1 LLKKHPRKT
10 LWYIASNWGDEKL
23 VTDEDIKNFKYV
35 LEINYK
41 LCFSESVDGLVVSTN
56 LMHHTLIIITS
67 QNQYLKKEITSEQ
80 QRMFIRYIYLKRVL
94 DLMKDLSSSEDL
106 EAPTPEFISLLD
118 KMMNSLV
125 SAQPEAA
132 SSEIS
137 TREKMSSISDALEKF
152 KENLD
157 PDLIKILNFIKDN
170 PGIKNPELQDCPL
183 SKFSKGVARRLSRN
197 LL

>member
-1 LLKKHPRKT
+1 
-10 LWYIASNWGDEKL
+10 
-23 VTDEDIKNFKYV
+23 
-35 LEINYK
+35 
-41 LCFSESVDGLVVSTN
+41 
-56 LMHHTLIIITS
+56 
-67 QNQYLKKEITSEQ
+67 
-80 QRMFIRYIYLKRVL
+80 
-94 DLMKDLSSSEDL
+94 MKDLSSSEDL

-197 LL
+197 LLQTCSKTTTNNPNKRDRDDKERGSSDGKRQKTHSSLGASKD